1 MVIGKNKRGI
11 SAVVATVLI
20 ILITVAAVTVIWAA
34 IIPMINNQL
43 DKGKV
48 CFDAISQVSL
58 PDQGYTCI
66 TSDGQNASIQ
76 IRHGP
81 KDFELV
87 DVQVILSAGG
97 NSYSFDLSNDA
108 TTIVPA
114 GAVTFPRL
122 NEEKVYVIDTS
133 SITGTVEK
141 VEIAPVVRTGQSEEV
156 CDISSSKRIIVC

>member
-66 TSDGQNASIQ
+66 TSDGRNASIQ

-114 GAVTFPRL
+114 GAITFPRL

-141 VEIAPVVRTGQSEEV
+141 VEIAPVVKVGQSEEV
-156 CDISSSKRIIVC
+156 CDISSSKKIIVC